1 VPQSRQRKINKAKKR
16 PRVHRVVTSEGAKAT
31 DGWNLKF
38 IAIVAVAAIALA
50 SVVYVLSHRSSTQAG
65 TEVTTPSGLKYSD
78 LVVGNGESPK
88 VGQTVT
94 VNYIGSLEDGTKFDS
109 SADQGR
115 PLSFRIGTG
124 GVIKG
129 WDEGLMTMKVGGKR
143 RLTVP
148 AKLGYG
154 AVPRPKIPANSTLI
168 FEVEM
173 LGIK

>member
-1 VPQSRQRKINKAKKR
+1 MPQSRQRKINKAKKR
-16 PRVHRVVTSEGAKAT
+16 PRVQRVVTSQGAKGT
-31 DGWNLKF
+31 ERWNLKL
-38 IAIVAVAAIALA
+38 IAIIVVAAMALA
-50 SVVYVLSHRSSTQAG
+50 SVVYVLSHRNSTQAG
-65 TEVTTPSGLKYSD
+65 TEVTTPSGLKYAD
-78 LVVGNGESPK
+78 LVVGIGDSPK

-94 VNYIGSLEDGTKFDS
+94 VNYIGTLEDGTKFDS

-115 PLSFRIGTG
+115 PLSFRIGMGT
-124 GVIKG
+124 VIKG
-129 WDEGLMTMKVGGKR
+129 WDEGLMTMRVGGKR

-154 AVPRPKIPANSTLI
+154 AIPREKIPPNSTLI